1 MLIGVIYS
9 NNSLSPRMFL
19 NRMNIFHI
27 AFFQF
32 INKSIKII
40 IFKIKLRTIAAKGN
54 NIRTYELFPTFKR
67 L

>member
-27 AFFQF
+27 AFLQF
-32 INKSIKII
+32 INKSIEII

-54 NIRTYELFPTFKR
+54 NIRTYKLSPTFKR